1 MSKNSIMKSQQRCVV
16 IDGSSNMTLSENVA
30 NEYIGQCFYFG
41 PNATDISILNNYASN
56 GKGKGGGLSDDNQ
69 GTSFRQI
76 NGPNNFDGNVAIG
89 NDHNGFKLNHAH
101 RVQREDGSYSST
113 DPRWY
118 QFGDF
123 KNNIAAGNG
132 HSGFIFETN
141 FQRERVA
148 FQNLLA
154 YNNRYYGKN
163 VYKLYGIHKLS
174 MQKSYANSFLH
185 SSKQVFISGMF
196 VEFPLKIVNALEM
209 GTGFR

>member
-30 NEYIGQCFYFG
+30 NEFIGQCFYFG

-123 KNNIAAGNG
+123 KNNVAAGNG
-132 HSGFIFETN
+132 RSGFIFETN

-154 YNNRYYGKN
+154 YNNRYYGK
-163 VYKLYGIHKLS
+163 YIYS
-174 MQKSYANSFLH
+174 MGFINCQCKSRMLTLFFTHQNRYLFLGC
-185 SSKQVFISGMF
+185 S
-196 VEFPLKIVNALEM
+196 
-209 GTGFR
+209 